1 MVLAPSLEVARLE
14 KWGLVEFKHFLSGE
28 RSCSF
33 NKRRFGPSILVD
45 RWHSFEYV
53 AGFGVRDFESKAMR
67 IPGRRSP
74 EMPLNIG
81 VGSWPWVI
89 LRVEL
94 EERRPVSEPWRA
106 CTWSS
111 IVPIVLDTLQGRK
124 QLMKI
129 K

>member
-1 MVLAPSLEVARLE
+1 
-14 KWGLVEFKHFLSGE
+14 
-28 RSCSF
+28 
-33 NKRRFGPSILVD
+33 VD

-94 EERRPVSEPWRA
+94 EEKEANLRALESMHVVVSCA
-106 CTWSS
+106 YS
-111 IVPIVLDTLQGRK
+111 LDHSLGK
-124 QLMKI
+124 KAVNEY
-129 K
+129 